1 MPYNSPLSAVSM
13 WITFSVQ
20 IACGYVLTRILS
32 ALFRSHRVRLRL
44 WTCFLLLTVF
54 GWIFLSA
61 PVPAGRSMEVP
72 PVATQ
77 QGSVPR
83 LFWPV
88 SDSLG
93 KDLDQLGAWAAWI
106 YLSVVTILLLQLLA
120 KRLRLD
126 LILRNRQE
134 PSPELMAI
142 FGKLCRE
149 MAVRRCQLSLL
160 AQLRSPATTGCF
172 RARVLLPVKLLPRL
186 NSDELTHILR
196 HELIHVKRRD
206 YFWDRVGAL
215 GCRILFFHPAVWL
228 AYRRMRWERELA
240 CDQAVVENSWDS
252 RLPYAECLTG
262 LARWWFIA
270 EESSSSGIGF
280 SSSSSLLATRIR
292 ELLREPRRVSIF
304 EMGLR
309 TGLIAAMFVVGV
321 VFLPSVAL
329 TLYRS
334 GSRLGSSRLPSGT
347 LLSASRVRA
356 VRKGNPVQ
364 IRRGVPL
371 QTRNV
376 PARAEV
382 QDPTLRMLL
391 SSGSAPIPILQ
402 SVPVGTPRGSID
414 QTASGRYGGGYG
426 AESPDA
432 KGTWDESST
441 PRSGSASTT
450 LRQAAIDA
458 ISIGVSTAGG
468 GGRESTGG
476 EASGGEQGNQ
486 QGNHLQ

>member
-13 WITFSVQ
+13 CITFSVQ
-20 IACGYVLTRILS
+20 IACGYVLTRILA

-44 WTCFLLLTVF
+44 WTCFLLLTVS

-61 PVPAGRSMEVP
+61 PRPAGRSIEVP

-77 QGSVPR
+77 QSSVPR
-83 LFWPV
+83 LSWPV
-88 SDSLG
+88 SDSWG
-93 KDLDQLGAWAAWI
+93 RDLDRLSAWAAWI

-126 LILRNRQE
+126 LILRNRQA

-142 FGKLCRE
+142 FGTLCRE
-149 MAVRRCQLSLL
+149 MEVQRCQLSLL
-160 AQLRSPATTGCF
+160 AQLRSPATTGWF
-172 RARVLLPVKLLPRL
+172 RARVLLPMELVPRL
-186 NSDELTHILR
+186 SSDELAQILR

-206 YFWDRVGAL
+206 YLWDRVAAL

-240 CDQAVVENSWDS
+240 CDQDVVENSWDS

-270 EESSSSGIGF
+270 EKSSSSGIGF

-292 ELLREPRRVSIF
+292 ELLREPRRVSIV
-304 EMGLR
+304 EKGLR

-334 GSRLGSSRLPSGT
+334 GSLIAPSRLPSAT
-347 LLSASRVRA
+347 LVSASRARG
-356 VRKGNPVQ
+356 VRKGNPLE
-364 IRRGVPL
+364 ILRGVPI
-371 QTRNV
+371 QTRSG
-376 PARAEV
+376 PATAEV
-382 QDPTLRMLL
+382 QDPTISRLL
-391 SSGSAPIPILQ
+391 SSGSTPIPILQ
-402 SVPVGTPRGSID
+402 SVPVRTPREGAD
-414 QTASGRYGGGYG
+414 RTASGRHGAGYG

-441 PRSGSASTT
+441 PQSGSASTT

-458 ISIGVSTAGG
+458 IGIGVATAGG
-468 GGRESTGG
+468 GGRESTGS
-476 EASGGEQGNQ
+476 ESSGGQ
-486 QGNHLQ
+486 QGNHL

>member
-13 WITFSVQ
+13 CITFSVQ

-44 WTCFLLLTVF
+44 WTWFLLLTVS

-61 PVPAGRSMEVP
+61 PMPAGRSVEVLT
-72 PVATQ
+72 VATQ
-77 QGSVPR
+77 TSSLPR
-83 LFWPV
+83 LSWPV

-93 KDLDQLGAWAAWI
+93 KDLDRVGAWATWI
-106 YLSVVTILLLQLLA
+106 YLSLVTILLLQLLA

-126 LILRNRQE
+126 LVLRNRQE

-142 FGKLCRE
+142 FGTLCRE
-149 MAVRRCQLSLL
+149 MEVQRCQLSLL
-160 AQLRSPATTGCF
+160 AQLRSPATTGWF
-172 RARVLLPVKLLPRL
+172 RARVLLPMELVPRL
-186 NSDELTHILR
+186 NSDELAQILR
-196 HELIHVKRRD
+196 HELVHVKRRD
-206 YFWDRVGAL
+206 YFWDRVAAL

-240 CDQAVVENSWDS
+240 CDQAVVEDSWDS

-270 EESSSSGIGF
+270 EKSSSSGIGF

-304 EMGLR
+304 EKGLR
-309 TGLIAAMFVVGV
+309 TGLIAVMFVVGV

-334 GSRLGSSRLPSGT
+334 GSRLGSSRLPSGS
-347 LLSASRVRA
+347 LLSASRARP

-364 IRRGVPL
+364 IRPGVPL

-382 QDPTLRMLL
+382 QDPTVSMLL
-391 SSGSAPIPILQ
+391 SSASAPIPILQ
-402 SVPVGTPRGSID
+402 SVPDGVD
-414 QTASGRYGGGYG
+414 KTASGRDGGGYG

-441 PRSGSASTT
+441 PQSGSASTT

-458 ISIGVSTAGG
+458 IRIGAATAGG

-476 EASGGEQGNQ
+476 EGSGGEQGN
-486 QGNHLQ
+486 HLQ

>member
-1 MPYNSPLSAVSM
+1 V
-13 WITFSVQ
+13 
-20 IACGYVLTRILS
+20 
-32 ALFRSHRVRLRL
+32 
-44 WTCFLLLTVF
+44 
-54 GWIFLSA
+54 
-61 PVPAGRSMEVP
+61 
-72 PVATQ
+72 
-77 QGSVPR
+77 
-83 LFWPV
+83 
-88 SDSLG
+88 
-93 KDLDQLGAWAAWI
+93 
-106 YLSVVTILLLQLLA
+106 
-120 KRLRLD
+120 
-126 LILRNRQE
+126 
-134 PSPELMAI
+134 EL
-142 FGKLCRE
+142 
-149 MAVRRCQLSLL
+149 V
-160 AQLRSPATTGCF
+160 
-172 RARVLLPVKLLPRL
+172 PRL
-186 NSDELTHILR
+186 NSDELAQILR

-206 YFWDRVGAL
+206 YFWDRVAAL

-262 LARWWFIA
+262 LARWWFLA
-270 EESSSSGIGF
+270 EKSSSSGIGF

-304 EMGLR
+304 EKGLR
-309 TGLIAAMFVVGV
+309 TGLIAAMLVVGV

-334 GSRLGSSRLPSGT
+334 GSRSGSSRLPSGT
-347 LLSASRVRA
+347 LISGSRARA
-356 VRKGNPVQ
+356 DRKGNPVQ

-382 QDPTLRMLL
+382 QDPTVRMLL
-391 SSGSAPIPILQ
+391 SSGSAPIPTLQ
-402 SVPVGTPRGSID
+402 SVPVRTPQEGVD
-414 QTASGRYGGGYG
+414 KAASGGYGGGYG

-441 PRSGSASTT
+441 PQSGSASTT

-458 ISIGVSTAGG
+458 IRIGAATAGG

-476 EASGGEQGNQ
+476 EGSGGEQGN
-486 QGNHLQ
+486 HLQ